1 MLEQTAEVVKAA
13 ADGIWVKAVEPA
25 GCGTCGGQGCSSRRI
40 AELFQ
45 RTPRHFLVDCDLS
58 LSPGD
63 RVVVGIVRGSVL
75 RSAWRAYGLPLAL
88 MLAGALLAQAVWPGD
103 GPALAGMLRRGRLAG
118 RTRRA
123 DGTSGGAQTRKRYPV
138 SHEERMIMMRKALA
152 ATALVFALSV
162 PAAAKEVVDVAD
174 LVETHGPAVVNIS
187 TTKLVKRGAEN
198 FPFPIP
204 QEEDMQEFFRR
215 FFPGGPGA
223 AGGSGAFATIMAS
236 LRRRIFTLPDDTRV
250 LPGHGPETTIGAERP
265 CLDEWER
272 RGW

>member
-103 GPALAGMLRRGRLAG
+103 GPALAGMLLGGVIGWLAARGG
-118 RTRRA
+118 RTAR
-123 DGTSGGAQTRKRYPV
+123 PV
-138 SHEERMIMMRKALA
+138 
-152 ATALVFALSV
+152 V
-162 PAAAKEVVDVAD
+162 
-174 LVETHGPAVVNIS
+174 
-187 TTKLVKRGAEN
+187 
-198 FPFPIP
+198 
-204 QEEDMQEFFRR
+204 
-215 FFPGGPGA
+215 
-223 AGGSGAFATIMAS
+223 
-236 LRRRIFTLPDDTRV
+236 LRRESDTLFHMKK
-250 LPGHGPETTIGAERP
+250 G
-265 CLDEWER
+265 
-272 RGW
+272 